1 MAPGEVAFIGL
12 SRAVSSL
19 VILFRAGVDTP
30 LLFLNTLKR
39 LFTFV
44 KQVTFDFTNYTHVN
58 KLDLHLK

>member
-12 SRAVSSL
+12 SRAVISL
-19 VILFRAGVDTP
+19 MILRAGVDTP

-39 LFTFV
+39 LFTCV
-44 KQVTFDFTNYTHVN
+44 KQETFDFTNYTHV